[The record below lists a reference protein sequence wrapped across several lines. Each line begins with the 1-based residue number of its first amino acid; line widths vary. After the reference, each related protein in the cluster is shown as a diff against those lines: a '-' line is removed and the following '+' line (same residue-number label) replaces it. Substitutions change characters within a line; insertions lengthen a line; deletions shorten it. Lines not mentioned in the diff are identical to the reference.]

1 MRRRVPAVDFS
12 HEEPPQEL
20 LRFSPSQPAP
30 IGLHGRPEP
39 WRPIW
44 EPEDFASFLRARA
57 AWRDTHTKP
66 LPGLPPLERHAL
78 ARLDLPR
85 ALVDAE
91 RAAPKAE
98 PEWVARAEARRF
110 GSGRGIGPL
119 PEVIRP
125 GDVQGSYAGS
135 GRPE

>member
-1 MRRRVPAVDFS
+1 MASNAPRPATRPQCPDARTGKSAMRRRVPAVDFS

-85 ALVDAE
+85 AL
-91 RAAPKAE
+91 
-98 PEWVARAEARRF
+98 
-110 GSGRGIGPL
+110 
-119 PEVIRP
+119 
-125 GDVQGSYAGS
+125 
-135 GRPE
+135 